1 MAALP
6 DWTVG
11 QALRAGTDRLRE
23 ATETPRLEAE
33 VLLAHVTGLPR
44 TALLAHPERALST
57 EEAREYARLL
67 ERRATGYPL
76 PYLTGRAEFYGLEFV
91 VTPDVLIPRP
101 ETEVLVDRALMLR
114 PRTVIDV
121 GTGSGCIA
129 VALAVHLPEARLWA
143 TDLSF
148 AALRVARENAGRHS
162 VAGRICFLQA
172 DLLSPLTGPVDL
184 VISNPPYVADGEWA
198 TLPESV
204 RHEPDLAL
212 RGGRDG
218 LDIIRRLLAE
228 APRLLRSGGALL
240 VEIGAAQ
247 GENVRAL
254 ARSLLPSARVSIL
267 PDLAGRDRVLE
278 VALKA

>member
-11 QALRAGTDRLRE
+11 QALRAGTDRLR
-23 ATETPRLEAE
+23 ATTDVPRLEAE
-33 VLLAHVTGLPR
+33 VLLAHVTGLSR
-44 TALLAHPERALST
+44 TALLAHPERALSP
-57 EEAREYARLL
+57 EEAQEYARLL

-76 PYLTGRAEFYGLEFV
+76 PYLTGRAEFYGLEFM

-101 ETEVLVDRALMLR
+101 ETEVLVDRALTLR

-148 AALRVARENAGRHS
+148 AALRVARENARRHS
-162 VAGRICFLQA
+162 VADRIIFLQA
-172 DLLSPLTGPVDL
+172 DLLAPLTGPADL
-184 VISNPPYVADGEWA
+184 VVSNPPYVADEEWD

-204 RHEPDLAL
+204 RHEPYLAL
-212 RGGRDG
+212 YGGKGG
-218 LDIIRRLLAE
+218 LEVIRRLLAQ
-228 APRLLRSGGALL
+228 APRLLRSGGTLL
-240 VEIGAAQ
+240 VEVGAGQ
-247 GENVRAL
+247 GEKVLTL
-254 ARSLLPSARVSIL
+254 ARTMLPSACVSVL

-278 VALKA
+278 VVL